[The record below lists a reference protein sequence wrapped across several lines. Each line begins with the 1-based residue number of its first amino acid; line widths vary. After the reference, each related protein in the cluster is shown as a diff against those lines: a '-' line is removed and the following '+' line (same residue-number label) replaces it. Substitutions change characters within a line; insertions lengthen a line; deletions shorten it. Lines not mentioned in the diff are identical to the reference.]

1 MPDILVTG
9 MPRSGTTLLTSLLNA
24 QPNTIALAEPI
35 PLDSQG
41 GRLRAVEEIGSFM
54 RSVRKSALS
63 HGRVPTKHVNGR
75 ITDNF
80 AEPPNA
86 DGRLRQVLAQTGE
99 LHFEKPLS
107 DEFTLVVKHPA
118 EFTALADLLVH
129 QFKLYA
135 LVRDPIA
142 VLAAWQ
148 TVNMPVNRGH
158 MPMMEC
164 FAPGLGHRLE
174 GITHTLGR
182 QVALI
187 EFQLSTYSK
196 LPPAQILRYED
207 MIADPKKTLAALCP
221 AFEGSPELS
230 EFDARERYP
239 KTDFGALAA
248 ALSPILP
255 LISRFYP
262 DWEDRW
268 AKYRH
273 AGCGISASE
282 RAVREHWSGTGR
294 Q

>member
-9 MPRSGTTLLTSLLNA
+9 MPRSGTTLLTSLLSA

-35 PLDSQG
+35 QFDGQG
-41 GRLRAVEEIGSFM
+41 GRLRAVEEIGSFV
-54 RSVRKSALS
+54 RRVRKAALS
-63 HGRVPTKHVNGR
+63 HGPLPTKHLNGV

-86 DGRLRQVLAQTGE
+86 EGRLRRVLAESGE
-99 LHFEKPLS
+99 LRFEKSLN
-107 DEFTLVVKHPA
+107 DDFTLIVKHPA
-118 EFTALADLLVH
+118 EFTALADILVDE
-129 QFKLYA
+129 FKLYA
-135 LVRDPIA
+135 LIRDPIA

-164 FAPGLGHRLE
+164 FSPDLRYRLE
-174 GITHTLGR
+174 GITQTIER

-196 LPPAQILRYED
+196 LPPAQILRYEN
-207 MIADPKKTLAALCP
+207 MIADPKGTLHALCP
-221 AFEGSPELS
+221 NLENIPELS
-230 EFDARERYP
+230 ELDPLERYP
-239 KTDFGALAA
+239 QVDFGALAK

-262 DWEDRW
+262 DWQERS
-268 AKYRH
+268 AKYR
-273 AGCGISASE
+273 
-282 RAVREHWSGTGR
+282 

>member
-9 MPRSGTTLLTSLLNA
+9 MPRSGTTLLLSLLNA

-35 PLDSQG
+35 ALDCQG

-54 RSVRKSALS
+54 RRVRKAALS
-63 HGRVPTKHVNGR
+63 HGLVPTKLVNGAV
-75 ITDNF
+75 TDNF
-80 AEPPNA
+80 AEPPNVE
-86 DGRLRQVLAQTGE
+86 GRLRRVLAETGE
-99 LHFEKPLS
+99 LHFEKSLN

-129 QFKLYA
+129 EFKIYA

-148 TVNMPVNRGH
+148 TVDMPVNRGH

-164 FAPGLGHRLE
+164 FAPDLRHRLE
-174 GITHTLGR
+174 GVTQTLER

-196 LPPAQILRYED
+196 LPPEQIIRYED
-207 MIADPKKTLAALCP
+207 MVADPMGTLHALCP
-221 AFEGSPELS
+221 TAERFTALS
-230 EFDARERYP
+230 EFNPRDRYP
-239 KTDFGALAA
+239 KVDFDALAE
-248 ALSPILP
+248 ALSPIVP
-255 LISRFYP
+255 VISRFYP
-262 DWEDRW
+262 DWKERW
-268 AKYRH
+268 AKYSQ
-273 AGCGISASE
+273 AGCSCFTSGRTA
-282 RAVREHWSGTGR
+282 RE